1 MCPKNEA
8 ESTFQTYLH
17 EINKIDLLTAE
28 EEKELARR
36 IARGDNDA
44 REKMI
49 RANLRL
55 VVNIAKSYS
64 HKGMSLMDLIEE
76 GNLGLLRAVQGFDP
90 SQGNRFSTYA
100 SWWIRQSIK
109 RALVN
114 KVKTIRIPAYMVEL
128 VARWKNAAVDLTNRL
143 NRPPTLEEIAEELN
157 LPAEKI
163 QIIKRAIS
171 TVSTGSQDTTDDTS
185 YSLVDM
191 LKDERT
197 KSPPEELFDSYER
210 DLIEQMLDA
219 IDHREAQVLR
229 MRFGIG
235 DDGPMTLKE
244 IGKKLNLTRERIRQI
259 ENEALRKLSAIM
271 SERRLK

>member
-1 MCPKNEA
+1 MRRKDES

-17 EINKIDLLTAE
+17 EINKIDLLTAD
-28 EEKELARR
+28 EEKELAGR
-36 IARGDNDA
+36 IAKGDNDA
-44 REKMI
+44 RERMI

-55 VVNIAKSYS
+55 VVNIAKSYAK
-64 HKGMSLMDLIEE
+64 KGLSLMDLIEE

-90 SQGNRFSTYA
+90 SQGNRFSTYG

-128 VARWKNAAVDLTNRL
+128 VARWKNASVDLTNRL
-143 NRPPTLEEIAEELN
+143 NRPPTFEEIADELD
-157 LPAEKI
+157 LPPEKI
-163 QIIKRAIS
+163 HAIKRAIS
-171 TVSTGSQDTTDDTS
+171 TVSTGSQDTSDDRGL
-185 YSLVDM
+185 SLVDM
-191 LKDERT
+191 LKDEKT
-197 KSPPEELFDSYER
+197 KSPPEELFDSYEK

-235 DDGPMTLKE
+235 DDGPMTLKQ
-244 IGKKLNLTRERIRQI
+244 IGQRLDLTRERIRQI
-259 ENEALRKLSAIM
+259 ENEALRKLNATM
-271 SERRLK
+271 NEKKLE

>member
-1 MCPKNEA
+1 MRPKDKG

-28 EEKELARR
+28 EEKELAAR
-36 IARGDNDA
+36 IAGGDNDA

-55 VVNIAKSYS
+55 VVNIAKNYAR
-64 HKGMSLMDLIEE
+64 KGLSLMDLIEE

-128 VARWKNAAVDLTNRL
+128 VARWKNASVDLTNRL
-143 NRPPTLEEIAEELN
+143 NRPPTFEEIAEELN

-171 TVSTGSQDTTDDTS
+171 SVSTGSQDTSDGTS

-191 LKDERT
+191 LKDEKT

-219 IDHREAQVLR
+219 IDHRESA
-229 MRFGIG
+229 
-235 DDGPMTLKE
+235 GPAY
-244 IGKKLNLTRERIRQI
+244 
-259 ENEALRKLSAIM
+259 ALRHRG
-271 SERRLK
+271 RRAHDAQGNRAKIGPHPGAYHA